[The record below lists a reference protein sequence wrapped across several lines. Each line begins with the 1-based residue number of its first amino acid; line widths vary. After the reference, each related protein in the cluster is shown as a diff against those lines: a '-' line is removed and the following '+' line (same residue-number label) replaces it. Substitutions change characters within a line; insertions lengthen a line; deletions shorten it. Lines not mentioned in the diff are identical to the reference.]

1 MSPTGSESR
10 AAPPEVHP
18 MSLDEVWKAGTT
30 WDEAFQHD
38 PLVNYIRGRKQTY
51 LRRAALKMTCRII
64 ILLWRHNEYILSV
77 EGGTSIIVAHLVG
90 SKSPI
95 GQTKDLLL
103 KFVIS
108 LATSSGTRLERK
120 RSREAEEKMNK
131 AAEEVLGDRVKE
143 MVYVGLLAT
152 SPKSQGHGY
161 GSALLEE
168 VTRITDYYG
177 QATWLKSSNI
187 RNTDFYNSHGFLTV
201 ATATIGDEDPDW
213 QEGPVVV
220 SIMVRQPAGRPECQ
234 SK

>member
-1 MSPTGSESR
+1 MSPTGSKSR

-18 MSLDEVWKAGTT
+18 MRMDEVWKAGTT
-30 WDEAFQHD
+30 WDEAFQRD

-77 EGGTSIIVAHLVG
+77 EGGTSIIVAHLLQAL
-90 SKSPI
+90 
-95 GQTKDLLL
+95 GQGWKGKD
-103 KFVIS
+103 
-108 LATSSGTRLERK
+108 
-120 RSREAEEKMNK
+120 REAEEKMNK

-168 VTRITDYYG
+168 VTRIADYYG

-213 QEGPVVV
+213 QEWPVIV